1 MRSGTAAPSDDQRC
15 TNRIG
20 RPPHRKVFIGGVQNA
35 QGIERAGFGPFWQAT
50 LMPGP
55 ARSDGV

>member
-35 QGIERAGFGPFWQAT
+35 QGIERAGFGPF
-50 LMPGP
+50 GK
-55 ARSDGV
+55 RR